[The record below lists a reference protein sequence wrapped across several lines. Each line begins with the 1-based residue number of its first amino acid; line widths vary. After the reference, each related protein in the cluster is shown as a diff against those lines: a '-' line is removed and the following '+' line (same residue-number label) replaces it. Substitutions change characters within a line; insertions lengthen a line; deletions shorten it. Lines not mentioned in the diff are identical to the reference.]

1 MKKIPRVHE
10 KLRLRHTRL
19 RRRISPAELPGP
31 QQVQRH
37 RSHIIGQDRAIAAL
51 ELGLSLDSPG
61 YNIYVSGPA
70 GSGKMTTTKHILAGY
85 KQPRVP
91 LQDYV
96 YVHNFQEPDRPR
108 LLMLPP
114 GQGMKLKKALDTL
127 VHTLKRE
134 LPRAAATEHIQKE
147 RDRVIAEYQRNEH
160 EAVSGFQDRVRLAK
174 FVVAEAQ
181 SGPVVEHDVLPVMG
195 EEPQPMA
202 ALEEKVGKGELSRR
216 EYLDLERKRVKL
228 RTELEQVQRR
238 TRTLSR
244 ELTEKLE
251 EIDRRVGSA
260 VIDALVEGLRDLFRR
275 EQIQDYIEELREALL
290 ERIPALVRRGE
301 EEDAAREG
309 AQAGAQAATM
319 GMGPEISPP
328 DPLALFQV
336 NVVLNNAR
344 RKGCPVVVEHNP
356 TPVRLFGTIERGLD
370 EGSRFEL
377 DFMAIRAGS
386 LLRANGGFLVV
397 QAEDLLSEPGVW
409 KMLKRTVS
417 SNQLEIR
424 MPEGPM
430 AMAPT
435 ALKPDPIPLRV
446 KIIMLG
452 DEDLYRTMYMA
463 EEEFKKTFKVK
474 AEFDEVMTLERT
486 NLEKLLAFV
495 HRVVHEEGLRAFG
508 RPALARLVEEAMRS
522 AEDQTKLSTAFRA
535 LADLAREAN
544 YWAGQAGHRAV
555 VPADVE
561 RALEE
566 RRRRFNLSEEK
577 YQESIER
584 EQILVATRGAQ
595 IGQVNGLTV
604 FDMGDF
610 VFGKPCRITAAVGVG
625 RRGVLN
631 IESESGL
638 SGEIHDKGVHIL
650 SGFLRE
656 RFGRRQ
662 PLALDASVCFEQS
675 YGPVDGDSAS
685 STEIYAIL
693 SALAE
698 VPLSQAIA
706 VTGSVNQRGDL
717 QPIGGVNQK
726 IEGFFEVCR
735 ARGLTGHQGVLIPRS
750 NVPNLML
757 SRVVVEAVQRRRFHV
772 WAAET
777 VDQGMELL
785 TGLAAGR
792 PRPDGSYPPGS
803 LNRRVADR
811 LAAMAAVLR
820 DFR

>member
-1 MKKIPRVHE
+1 MKKISRVHE
-10 KLRLRHTRL
+10 KFRLRHTRL
-19 RRRISPAELPGP
+19 RRRILPSELPSP
-31 QQVQRH
+31 RQYQRH

-91 LQDYV
+91 LQDYA

-114 GQGMKLKKALDTL
+114 GLGMRLKKALDTL

-160 EAVSGFQDRVRLAK
+160 EAVSGFQDRVRQAR
-174 FVVAEAQ
+174 FIVAEVQ
-181 SGPVVEHDVLPVMG
+181 SGPVVEHDVLPLMG

-202 ALEEKVGKGELSRR
+202 ALEEKVQKGELSRR

-238 TRTLSR
+238 TRTLAR
-244 ELTEKLE
+244 ELSEKLE
-251 EIDRRVGSA
+251 EIDRRIGSA
-260 VIDALVEGLRDLFRR
+260 VIDALIEGLRDQFRR
-275 EQIQDYIEELREALL
+275 EPIQDYIEELREALL

-309 AQAGAQAATM
+309 AQGGAPASP
-319 GMGPEISPP
+319 GPELSPP

-344 RKGCPVVVEHNP
+344 QKGCPVVIEHNP
-356 TPVRLFGTIERGLD
+356 TPVRLFGTIERGLE
-370 EGSRFEL
+370 EGPRLDL
-377 DFMAIRAGS
+377 DFMNIRAGS

-409 KMLKRTVS
+409 RMLKRTVS

-474 AEFDEVMTLERT
+474 AEFDEVMALERT
-486 NLEKLLAFV
+486 NLEKLLAFI
-495 HRVVHEEGLRAFG
+495 HRVVHEEGLRPFG
-508 RPALARLVEEAMRS
+508 RPALALVAEQALRD

-535 LADLAREAN
+535 LADLARESN
-544 YWAGQAGHRAV
+544 YWAIRAGHRV
-555 VPADVE
+555 VLPADVE
-561 RALEE
+561 RALAE

-584 EQILVATRGAQ
+584 EQILVDTRGARV
-595 IGQVNGLTV
+595 GQVNGLTV

-638 SGEIHDKGVHIL
+638 SGEIHDKGVYIL

-656 RFGRRQ
+656 RFGRRH

-685 STEIYAIL
+685 STEVYAIL

-698 VPLSQAIA
+698 APLSQAIA

-735 ARGLTGHQGVLIPRS
+735 VRGLNGQQGVIIPRS
-750 NVPNLML
+750 NLPNLML
-757 SRVVVEAVQRRRFHV
+757 SRDVVEAVQRRRFHV
-772 WAAET
+772 WAVDT

-785 TGLAAGR
+785 TGLPAGR

-811 LAAMAAVLR
+811 LAEMATALR
-820 DFR
+820 EYR